1 MQSSAGDEATPPP
14 SPSAFLSSSSDSDS
28 DSDASFGRR
37 RRRKRVRRA
46 ADVKRQKTPRRSKAA
61 ASAAAAAA
69 NDDEF
74 EPNADSASDDDGDE
88 EEAAAAVEPRAR
100 PSLSSAFRGSAR
112 QKREAKRSC
121 QDDGCAATF
130 ATRLADF
137 KRTVARSVREASVS
151 FYNNPRVSIDAQRGK
166 RRREQEDDASAA
178 VDELSDGDFH
188 DEVLVD
194 EEVRT
199 PDEAAL
205 EDGDDDGDDAATAE
219 FYSPEDVVETDSGLT
234 WVRELHK
241 WYPPMRVVL
250 LHASGTGVTKAGR
263 TYAQLIRE
271 VLYDGD
277 GGNDSDGG
285 NDDSAG
291 GGVVIATYEN
301 VRQYQE
307 LFMDHEWDYV
317 VLDEGHRIRNPD
329 AEITL
334 VCKQFKTVH
343 RIILTGTPIQN
354 RLPELWSLFDFVYPG
369 KLGTLP
375 TFDDEFVLP
384 IRTGGYANASRM
396 QVLMAYKCALVL
408 KDLITPF
415 LLRRTKKEIQHVT
428 RMPDKMEQILF
439 CSLTPRQRSVYQ
451 AYLSSAEV
459 ASVLRRDLRPFR
471 AISILRH
478 ICNHPDL
485 LETVGA
491 NGAGALPSQRSDLED
506 YGSPETSGK
515 MQVLTKILP
524 LWKEQGHRVL
534 LFTQTRKML
543 DILESMMASLGY
555 SSCRLDGTTSVKT
568 RQSLLD
574 AFNADGSEIF
584 KIYHRQI
591 FKQYLT
597 TKVLHDAKR
606 KRCFNKHTLQDL
618 FVLGAESERGTETND
633 IFLAG
638 NVANPSG
645 KQDGAA
651 DEDEDDDGAGG
662 GSEDDGDGN
671 ADSSNS
677 GKKASAGGDNDAI
690 LKKLFDGEGIRG
702 VFNHDAVESDGV
714 QNQEADLVDMESTKI
729 AKSALSALRASCA
742 LVRQQRES
750 EFTPTWTGRSG
761 VAGDPSQQRV
771 GRFGNRVA
779 RGRQPLAS
787 GTGVGFSSNSSSS
800 VVGGGGGGRG
810 ARLAQATPAFAGRG
824 SSSRRPFEQNPL
836 SSKDMLSKI
845 KMRRNGVAPSTTG
858 PPGLANGFMTVDEMT
873 KQLHAFLT
881 PSTTDPRRR
890 GGVTTED
897 IVAAFAS
904 VIAPKDKLVFRNLLR
919 DMADCRGR
927 KWTLKQEFVTLAG
940 RGSQAD
946 DSRGARVS
954 LLGLDR
960 LAEQKRAQQQQ
971 TEIQRAGARDRRS
984 VASSSSTARSERSV
998 ALNASEWDEPEQLR
1012 SVSRASEEEE
1022 RSSTGSRTPSTLRDA
1037 SSSSRRV
1044 SDWDH
1049 PTPTPQTRSGASGDD
1064 VADRY
1069 GYAAEDTDRR
1079 QRPGARQREA
1089 PKKQYDDAA
1098 EEDFDREFYLGDEAG
1113 GYERH
1118 EESAFMGNP
1127 QKFRELEEKLAATRA
1142 RGETKLRGMSART
1155 SALNADQEAWETNRL
1170 LTSGVVAT
1178 GRVATEF
1185 DEELDAR
1192 VQLMV
1197 HNTKPPFLDGRV
1209 SFTTQTE
1216 MVSTVKDPTSDM
1228 AVCARKGS
1236 QLVREVREKRD
1247 RSKMRKR
1254 FWEVGG
1260 SRMGDAIGVKAAQHS
1275 DDEGG
1280 DGDNDA
1286 LKGGEAGGEDTN
1298 YRAENQFSTHL
1309 KKQKAV
1315 SEFAKT
1321 RTIKQQRQ
1329 FLPIF
1334 QCRDELLQV
1343 IRENQIVVIV
1353 GETGSGK
1360 TTQLTQYLHEEGYS
1374 QYGMI
1379 GCTQPRRVAAMSVA
1393 QRVSEE
1399 MGVPLGDEVGYSI
1412 RFEDLTSDKTVV
1424 KYMTEGVLLHE
1435 SLREAD
1441 LDTYSA
1447 VIMDE
1452 AHERALNT
1460 DVLFGILRKVVQRR
1474 SDFKLIVT
1482 SATLDA
1488 DKFASFFGNVPMYT
1502 IPGRTF
1508 RVETYFSKTPCEDY
1522 VDASVKQVIQIHL
1535 SHPPGDLLVFMTGQ
1549 EDIEA
1554 TCYML
1559 AERMGKV
1566 DGAPPLMVLPMYSQ
1580 LPADL
1585 QAKIFDASDIRK
1597 CIVKVYNPKIGMDA
1611 LQITPISQQNAN
1623 QRAGRAGRTGPGFS
1637 YRMYTERQYV
1647 HEMMEA
1653 QIPEIQR
1660 TNLGYIVLLLKSLG
1674 VKNLLEFDFMDP
1686 PPQDNITNSM
1696 YQLWVLGALDNTG
1709 ELTAIGKKMVVFP
1722 LDPPLA
1728 KMLLFSEQL
1737 GCSAEV
1743 LVIVSMLSVP
1753 SVFFRPKDREEE
1765 SDAAREKFFVPES
1778 DHLTLLNVFNQW
1790 KLNQY
1795 SSQWCADHFIHV
1807 KGLRKA
1813 REVREQLVDIM
1824 KHQRVALR
1832 SCDGAW
1838 DVVRKAICSAYFYNS
1853 AQMKGIGEY
1862 VNMLTGMPC
1871 NLHPSAALF
1880 GLGYTP
1886 DFVVYH
1892 ELIYTTKEYM
1902 QCTTAVEGEWLAE
1915 LGPMFFSVKES
1926 YKSRLLKRM
1935 KERAEA
1941 ESMEAEMTSR
1951 REQEERGTELLV
1963 RDLESRKSKKQRMNM
1978 ATPGRTPLRTPRRF
1992 GF

>member
-1 MQSSAGDEATPPP
+1 MAREDRSSSASHARRRRSRSRSRSRQSSARSNRD
-14 SPSAFLSSSSDSDS
+14 SSRSSSS
-28 DSDASFGRR
+28 RR
-37 RRRKRVRRA
+37 SRSRSRSRERVRPPVDR
-46 ADVKRQKTPRRSKAA
+46 KA
-61 ASAAAAAA
+61 
-69 NDDEF
+69 
-74 EPNADSASDDDGDE
+74 
-88 EEAAAAVEPRAR
+88 
-100 PSLSSAFRGSAR
+100 
-112 QKREAKRSC
+112 
-121 QDDGCAATF
+121 
-130 ATRLADF
+130 
-137 KRTVARSVREASVS
+137 
-151 FYNNPRVSIDAQRGK
+151 
-166 RRREQEDDASAA
+166 
-178 VDELSDGDFH
+178 
-188 DEVLVD
+188 
-194 EEVRT
+194 
-199 PDEAAL
+199 
-205 EDGDDDGDDAATAE
+205 
-219 FYSPEDVVETDSGLT
+219 
-234 WVRELHK
+234 
-241 WYPPMRVVL
+241 
-250 LHASGTGVTKAGR
+250 
-263 TYAQLIRE
+263 
-271 VLYDGD
+271 
-277 GGNDSDGG
+277 
-285 NDDSAG
+285 
-291 GGVVIATYEN
+291 
-301 VRQYQE
+301 E
-307 LFMDHEWDYV
+307 LF
-317 VLDEGHRIRNPD
+317 
-329 AEITL
+329 
-334 VCKQFKTVH
+334 
-343 RIILTGTPIQN
+343 
-354 RLPELWSLFDFVYPG
+354 
-369 KLGTLP
+369 
-375 TFDDEFVLP
+375 
-384 IRTGGYANASRM
+384 
-396 QVLMAYKCALVL
+396 
-408 KDLITPF
+408 
-415 LLRRTKKEIQHVT
+415 
-428 RMPDKMEQILF
+428 
-439 CSLTPRQRSVYQ
+439 
-451 AYLSSAEV
+451 
-459 ASVLRRDLRPFR
+459 
-471 AISILRH
+471 
-478 ICNHPDL
+478 
-485 LETVGA
+485 
-491 NGAGALPSQRSDLED
+491 
-506 YGSPETSGK
+506 
-515 MQVLTKILP
+515 
-524 LWKEQGHRVL
+524 
-534 LFTQTRKML
+534 
-543 DILESMMASLGY
+543 
-555 SSCRLDGTTSVKT
+555 
-568 RQSLLD
+568 
-574 AFNADGSEIF
+574 
-584 KIYHRQI
+584 
-591 FKQYLT
+591 
-597 TKVLHDAKR
+597 
-606 KRCFNKHTLQDL
+606 
-618 FVLGAESERGTETND
+618 
-633 IFLAG
+633 
-638 NVANPSG
+638 
-645 KQDGAA
+645 
-651 DEDEDDDGAGG
+651 
-662 GSEDDGDGN
+662 
-671 ADSSNS
+671 
-677 GKKASAGGDNDAI
+677 
-690 LKKLFDGEGIRG
+690 
-702 VFNHDAVESDGV
+702 
-714 QNQEADLVDMESTKI
+714 
-729 AKSALSALRASCA
+729 
-742 LVRQQRES
+742 
-750 EFTPTWTGRSG
+750 
-761 VAGDPSQQRV
+761 
-771 GRFGNRVA
+771 
-779 RGRQPLAS
+779 
-787 GTGVGFSSNSSSS
+787 
-800 VVGGGGGGRG
+800 
-810 ARLAQATPAFAGRG
+810 G
-824 SSSRRPFEQNPL
+824 SSSR
-836 SSKDMLSKI
+836 SD
-845 KMRRNGVAPSTTG
+845 
-858 PPGLANGFMTVDEMT
+858 
-873 KQLHAFLT
+873 
-881 PSTTDPRRR
+881 
-890 GGVTTED
+890 
-897 IVAAFAS
+897 
-904 VIAPKDKLVFRNLLR
+904 
-919 DMADCRGR
+919 GR
-927 KWTLKQEFVTLAG
+927 
-940 RGSQAD
+940 
-946 DSRGARVS
+946 ARSS

-960 LAEQKRAQQQQ
+960 LADQKRAEQQAA
-971 TEIQRAGARDRRS
+971 EERKSAHEELRGHHDRRS
-984 VASSSSTARSERSV
+984 VASSMSARSERSV
-998 ALNASEWDEPEQLR
+998 ALNASEWDAPERLR
-1012 SVSRASEEEE
+1012 SVSSRSPDRHSSAS
-1022 RSSTGSRTPSTLRDA
+1022 SSSRTPSTA
-1037 SSSSRRV
+1037 SRSSRSTSA

-1049 PTPTPQTRSGASGDD
+1049 PTPSPLTRSGDD

-1069 GYAAEDTDRR
+1069 GYAAEDNDRR
-1079 QRPGARQREA
+1079 QRTGVRQREA
-1089 PKKQYDDAA
+1089 PKKHYDDKA

-1113 GYERH
+1113 GYEMH
-1118 EESAFMGNP
+1118 EESVFLGNQ
-1127 QKFRELEEKLAATRA
+1127 QKFREMEEKLAATRA
-1142 RGETKLRGMSART
+1142 RGETKLRGMSARA

-1178 GRVATEF
+1178 GRVDTEF

-1192 VQLMV
+1192 VQIMV

-1236 QLVREVREKRD
+1236 QLVREVREKRE

-1254 FWEVGG
+1254 FWEIGG
-1260 SRMGDAIGVKAAQHS
+1260 SRMGDAIGVKAAEHS
-1275 DDEGG
+1275 DEEGDDARKG
-1280 DGDNDA
+1280 EDGD
-1286 LKGGEAGGEDTN
+1286 DTN
-1298 YRAENQFSTHL
+1298 YKAENQFSTHL

-1329 FLPIF
+1329 FLPIY

-1374 QYGMI
+1374 RYGMI

-1399 MGVPLGDEVGYSI
+1399 MGVTLGDEVGYSI
-1412 RFEDLTSDKTVV
+1412 RFEDLTSDKTIV

-1488 DKFASFFGNVPMYT
+1488 DKFARFFGGVPMYT

-1508 RVETYFSKTPCEDY
+1508 HVETYFSKSPCEDY
-1522 VDASVKQVIQIHL
+1522 VDATVKQVIQIHL
-1535 SHPPGDLLVFMTGQ
+1535 SHPPGDVLVFMTGQ

-1597 CIVKVYNPKIGMDA
+1597 CIVSTNIAETSLTVDGIKYVIDSGYCKVKVYNPKIGMDA

-1709 ELTAIGKKMVVFP
+1709 ELTEIGKKMVVFP

-1743 LVIVSMLSVP
+1743 LIIVSMLSVP

-1790 KLNQY
+1790 KMNQY
-1795 SSQWCADHFIHV
+1795 SSQWCSDHFIHV

-1824 KHQRVALR
+1824 KHQKVALR
-1832 SCDGAW
+1832 SCDGSW

-1941 ESMEAEMTSR
+1941 SSMEAEMTSL

-1978 ATPGRTPLRTPRRF
+1978 ATPGRRDPAAAVGARTPLRTPRRF

>member
-1 MQSSAGDEATPPP
+1 MD
-14 SPSAFLSSSSDSDS
+14 
-28 DSDASFGRR
+28 
-37 RRRKRVRRA
+37 RK
-46 ADVKRQKTPRRSKAA
+46 T
-61 ASAAAAAA
+61 
-69 NDDEF
+69 
-74 EPNADSASDDDGDE
+74 
-88 EEAAAAVEPRAR
+88 
-100 PSLSSAFRGSAR
+100 
-112 QKREAKRSC
+112 
-121 QDDGCAATF
+121 
-130 ATRLADF
+130 
-137 KRTVARSVREASVS
+137 
-151 FYNNPRVSIDAQRGK
+151 
-166 RRREQEDDASAA
+166 
-178 VDELSDGDFH
+178 
-188 DEVLVD
+188 
-194 EEVRT
+194 
-199 PDEAAL
+199 
-205 EDGDDDGDDAATAE
+205 
-219 FYSPEDVVETDSGLT
+219 
-234 WVRELHK
+234 
-241 WYPPMRVVL
+241 
-250 LHASGTGVTKAGR
+250 
-263 TYAQLIRE
+263 
-271 VLYDGD
+271 
-277 GGNDSDGG
+277 
-285 NDDSAG
+285 
-291 GGVVIATYEN
+291 
-301 VRQYQE
+301 E
-307 LFMDHEWDYV
+307 LF
-317 VLDEGHRIRNPD
+317 G
-329 AEITL
+329 
-334 VCKQFKTVH
+334 
-343 RIILTGTPIQN
+343 
-354 RLPELWSLFDFVYPG
+354 
-369 KLGTLP
+369 
-375 TFDDEFVLP
+375 
-384 IRTGGYANASRM
+384 SR
-396 QVLMAYKCALVL
+396 
-408 KDLITPF
+408 
-415 LLRRTKKEIQHVT
+415 
-428 RMPDKMEQILF
+428 
-439 CSLTPRQRSVYQ
+439 S
-451 AYLSSAEV
+451 
-459 ASVLRRDLRPFR
+459 
-471 AISILRH
+471 
-478 ICNHPDL
+478 
-485 LETVGA
+485 
-491 NGAGALPSQRSDLED
+491 
-506 YGSPETSGK
+506 
-515 MQVLTKILP
+515 
-524 LWKEQGHRVL
+524 
-534 LFTQTRKML
+534 
-543 DILESMMASLGY
+543 
-555 SSCRLDGTTSVKT
+555 
-568 RQSLLD
+568 
-574 AFNADGSEIF
+574 
-584 KIYHRQI
+584 
-591 FKQYLT
+591 
-597 TKVLHDAKR
+597 
-606 KRCFNKHTLQDL
+606 
-618 FVLGAESERGTETND
+618 
-633 IFLAG
+633 
-638 NVANPSG
+638 
-645 KQDGAA
+645 
-651 DEDEDDDGAGG
+651 
-662 GSEDDGDGN
+662 
-671 ADSSNS
+671 
-677 GKKASAGGDNDAI
+677 
-690 LKKLFDGEGIRG
+690 
-702 VFNHDAVESDGV
+702 
-714 QNQEADLVDMESTKI
+714 
-729 AKSALSALRASCA
+729 
-742 LVRQQRES
+742 
-750 EFTPTWTGRSG
+750 
-761 VAGDPSQQRV
+761 
-771 GRFGNRVA
+771 
-779 RGRQPLAS
+779 
-787 GTGVGFSSNSSSS
+787 
-800 VVGGGGGGRG
+800 
-810 ARLAQATPAFAGRG
+810 
-824 SSSRRPFEQNPL
+824 
-836 SSKDMLSKI
+836 
-845 KMRRNGVAPSTTG
+845 
-858 PPGLANGFMTVDEMT
+858 
-873 KQLHAFLT
+873 
-881 PSTTDPRRR
+881 
-890 GGVTTED
+890 
-897 IVAAFAS
+897 
-904 VIAPKDKLVFRNLLR
+904 
-919 DMADCRGR
+919 
-927 KWTLKQEFVTLAG
+927 
-940 RGSQAD
+940 SQAD

-960 LAEQKRAQQQQ
+960 LAEQKRAQQQG
-971 TEIQRAGARDRRS
+971 EGQRASARDRRS
-984 VASSSSTARSERSV
+984 VASSSVARSERSV

-1012 SVSRASEEEE
+1012 SVARPSEEHM
-1022 RSSTGSRTPSTLRDA
+1022 SSASRTPSTLRGDA
-1037 SSSSRRV
+1037 SSRSRSRSA

-1049 PTPTPQTRSGASGDD
+1049 PTPTPRTRSGASDGDD

-1069 GYAAEDTDRR
+1069 GYAAEDKDKDRR
-1079 QRPGARQREA
+1079 RPREA
-1089 PKKQYDDAA
+1089 PKKQYDDEA
-1098 EEDFDREFYLGDEAG
+1098 EEDFDREFYLGDDAG
-1113 GYERH
+1113 GYEMH
-1118 EESAFMGNP
+1118 EASAFRGSEK
-1127 QKFRELEEKLAATRA
+1127 KFRELEEKLAATRA

-1178 GRVATEF
+1178 GRVETEF

-1236 QLVREVREKRD
+1236 QIVREVREKRD

-1254 FWEVGG
+1254 FWEIGG
-1260 SRMGDAIGVKAAQHS
+1260 SRMGDAIGVKAAEHS
-1275 DDEGG
+1275 DDEGDADAVG
-1280 DGDNDA
+1280 GDNGDA
-1286 LKGGEAGGEDTN
+1286 ENTN

-1309 KKQKAV
+1309 KKQQAV

-1441 LDTYSA
+1441 LDTYSV

-1508 RVETYFSKTPCEDY
+1508 RVETYFSKSPCEDY
-1522 VDASVKQVIQIHL
+1522 VDAAVKQVIQIHL

-1597 CIVKVYNPKIGMDA
+1597 CIVSTNIAETSLTVDGIKYVIDSGYCKVKVYNPKIGMDA

-1753 SVFFRPKDREEE
+1753 SVFFRPKEREEE

-1795 SSQWCADHFIHV
+1795 SSQWCSDHFIHV

-1824 KHQRVALR
+1824 KHQKVALR

-1941 ESMEAEMTSR
+1941 DSMEAEMTSR

-1978 ATPGRTPLRTPRRF
+1978 ATPGRTPVRTPRRF